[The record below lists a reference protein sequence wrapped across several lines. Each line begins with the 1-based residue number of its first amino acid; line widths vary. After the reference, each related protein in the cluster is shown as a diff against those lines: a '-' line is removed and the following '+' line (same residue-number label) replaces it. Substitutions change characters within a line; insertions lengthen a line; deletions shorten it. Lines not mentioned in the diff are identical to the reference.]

1 MTEPAASRLL
11 ARHFFRRFLEN
22 DLLSP
27 SGDAHE
33 SVTVAL
39 AFLVMAGLWVSAGLV
54 FNSLNPF
61 VSPFGTLLSA
71 LNDKFVGLAGSMIVT
86 GLGTVLEWEAL
97 GLDRRDWAILGPLPV
112 ASRILVLA
120 KLRALTWFVAVFA
133 LAVNGVPSL
142 LYPPLQ
148 GQALPIG
155 LTGTLWLIVVHVAVC
170 LVACAF
176 GFLGILAIRETL
188 QLVAGPR
195 TFRRI
200 SGFVQFIAVL
210 VLTSA
215 LLLVVTSRVDV
226 AASLSRGD
234 REVSLVPPMWFV
246 GLYET
251 MIGPVVRPLP
261 AEAPSRKRHFWALIE
276 NQRDR
281 SAYLG
286 HGPEFERL
294 AGVAVPS
301 IVILALVC
309 TGAFAIN
316 RRRVAPPE
324 RSDSVLQRALRR
336 HASRWAIRWLVRH
349 PVSQAGF
356 FFTLQTLA
364 RSASHR
370 AYLAGYLAAGL
381 AVVVVTTRT
390 SGPAAELDPGTA
402 PASQLL
408 AIQMILSF
416 FLVTGLRRVFAIPSE
431 LGGNWIFRLGWVG
444 DAGRYLAG
452 VRRAVQFGALLPLL
466 MVLAPFHAFL
476 WGARTTAL
484 HFVLGWLAS
493 LVLTDVVLLNFKK
506 LPFTCSYSPKGTF
519 KTRWPWYLLGFLVS
533 TYGFCSLERL
543 ALGSWIGVG
552 VLAGSLCA
560 TIVGTALYRRW
571 RPSGHAAVIFDDPP
585 DDPTLRLGLMLA
597 E

>member
-170 LVACAF
+170 LAACAF

-188 QLVAGPR
+188 QLVAAPR

-215 LLLVVTSRVDV
+215 LLRVFTVFSALISQVPGEGSDSNPV
-226 AASLSRGD
+226 RF
-234 REVSLVPPMWFV
+234 VSV
-246 GLYET
+246 
-251 MIGPVVRPLP
+251 
-261 AEAPSRKRHFWALIE
+261 APSPI
-276 NQRDR
+276 
-281 SAYLG
+281 SA
-286 HGPEFERL
+286 
-294 AGVAVPS
+294 
-301 IVILALVC
+301 
-309 TGAFAIN
+309 
-316 RRRVAPPE
+316 
-324 RSDSVLQRALRR
+324 
-336 HASRWAIRWLVRH
+336 
-349 PVSQAGF
+349 
-356 FFTLQTLA
+356 
-364 RSASHR
+364 
-370 AYLAGYLAAGL
+370 
-381 AVVVVTTRT
+381 
-390 SGPAAELDPGTA
+390 
-402 PASQLL
+402 
-408 AIQMILSF
+408 
-416 FLVTGLRRVFAIPSE
+416 
-431 LGGNWIFRLGWVG
+431 
-444 DAGRYLAG
+444 
-452 VRRAVQFGALLPLL
+452 
-466 MVLAPFHAFL
+466 
-476 WGARTTAL
+476 
-484 HFVLGWLAS
+484 
-493 LVLTDVVLLNFKK
+493 
-506 LPFTCSYSPKGTF
+506 
-519 KTRWPWYLLGFLVS
+519 
-533 TYGFCSLERL
+533 
-543 ALGSWIGVG
+543 
-552 VLAGSLCA
+552 
-560 TIVGTALYRRW
+560 
-571 RPSGHAAVIFDDPP
+571 
-585 DDPTLRLGLMLA
+585 
-597 E
+597 